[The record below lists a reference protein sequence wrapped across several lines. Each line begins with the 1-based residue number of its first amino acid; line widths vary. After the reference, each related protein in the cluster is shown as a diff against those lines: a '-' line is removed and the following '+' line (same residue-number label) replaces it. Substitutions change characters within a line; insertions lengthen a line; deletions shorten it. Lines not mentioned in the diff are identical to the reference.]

1 MANIANVEALI
12 VSVPAL
18 GNAFAEG
25 NEETVLVMVTDEN
38 GLYGIGECVA
48 TPSVT
53 KAMIDMA
60 TVHFWSQGIKEQLIG
75 RDPIEATALYDA
87 VYHKSFYHGRRGILI
102 HALSAVDI
110 ALYDLASKQLG
121 KPVYKLLGGARSE
134 RIRPYAT
141 IFPGDIYD
149 GPVAAVVSELEKQAE
164 IAADQGL
171 RAVKVPILFGEHLS
185 DRKLV
190 GFIEDC
196 RRMVGDDIELA
207 LDFGYRWRDWHDAA
221 WLLRRIDDCNI
232 VFAEAPLWHDDLM
245 GHQRLVAVSPV
256 RVGGAEFAVG
266 RWETRDWLEN
276 GVSLVQPGVSR
287 AGGFTELMRISEMC
301 ELYGASLIP
310 HSYATGITDTC
321 NIHLQAASL
330 TIPMVEFRS
339 SRLGPSRLRTEL
351 VSPAEPEIVDGH
363 IALPTEPGLGLQL
376 NEDLVAEYG
385 QAEPEQRIRT

>member
-12 VSVPAL
+12 VSVPAE

-25 NEETVLVMVTDEN
+25 NEETVLVKVTDEN
-38 GLYGIGECVA
+38 GAYGIGECVA

-87 VYHKSFYHGRRGILI
+87 VYHNSFYHGRRGILI

-110 ALYDLASKQLG
+110 ALYDLAGKQLG
-121 KPVYKLLGGARSE
+121 KPVYKLLGGARSQ

-141 IFPGDIYD
+141 IYPGDIYD
-149 GPVAAVVSELEKQAE
+149 GPVSNVVKELEKQAE
-164 IAADQGL
+164 IALDQGL

-185 DRKLV
+185 DRMLI

-221 WLLRRIDDCNI
+221 WLLRRIDNCNI
-232 VFAEAPLWHDDLM
+232 TFAEAPLWHDDFWKY
-245 GHQRLVAVSPV
+245 HDAC
-256 RVGGAEFAVG
+256 AVG
-266 RWETRDWLEN
+266 RSGRELRIH
-276 GVSLVQPGVSR
+276 
-287 AGGFTELMRISEMC
+287 AGGH
-301 ELYGASLIP
+301 G
-310 HSYATGITDTC
+310 
-321 NIHLQAASL
+321 
-330 TIPMVEFRS
+330 
-339 SRLGPSRLRTEL
+339 
-351 VSPAEPEIVDGH
+351 
-363 IALPTEPGLGLQL
+363 
-376 NEDLVAEYG
+376 
-385 QAEPEQRIRT
+385 

>member
-1 MANIANVEALI
+1 MSNIVHVEALI

-25 NEETVLVMVTDEN
+25 NEETVLVRITGEN
-38 GLYGIGECVA
+38 GVYGIGECVA
-48 TPSVT
+48 APSVT

-110 ALYDLASKQLG
+110 ALYDLTGKQLG
-121 KPVYKLLGGARSE
+121 KPVYKLLGGVRSE

-141 IFPGDIYD
+141 IYPGDIYN
-149 GPVAAVVSELEKQAE
+149 GPIATVVAELEKQAE
-164 IAADQGL
+164 IAVDQGL
-171 RAVKVPILFGEHLS
+171 RAVKVPILFGDHLS
-185 DRKLV
+185 GRKLV

-196 RRMVGDDIELA
+196 RRTVGDDIDLA

-221 WLLRRIDDCNI
+221 WLLRRIDECDI
-232 VFAEAPLWHDDLM
+232 AFAEAPLWHDDPM
-245 GHQRLVAVSPV
+245 GHQRLAVSPV

-276 GVSLVQPGVSR
+276 GFSVV
-287 AGGFTELMRISEMC
+287 
-301 ELYGASLIP
+301 
-310 HSYATGITDTC
+310 
-321 NIHLQAASL
+321 
-330 TIPMVEFRS
+330 
-339 SRLGPSRLRTEL
+339 
-351 VSPAEPEIVDGH
+351 
-363 IALPTEPGLGLQL
+363 
-376 NEDLVAEYG
+376 
-385 QAEPEQRIRT
+385 